1 VDLEETN
8 MKLSALIA
16 AVAVLCAVTVAP
28 QDALTG
34 KWQGET
40 NNGAQLVLDLTV
52 KDGVLTGTLT
62 RDGQSSPLAD
72 GKVSKNTF
80 AFTAQINDRT
90 EKLAGEL
97 AGDEIRIWLERQGP
111 ERAIVL
117 KREKRK

>member
-1 VDLEETN
+1 

-16 AVAVLCAVTVAP
+16 AVAVLCAVTVAA